1 MVILLNLFKHLLQY
15 TVIAPE
21 FQGFCLSETPKI
33 IKMWAI
39 FLETY
44 LTCMNKLAILKLQ
57 DKVV

>member
-1 MVILLNLFKHLLQY
+1 MPSYFAFGMVILLNLFKHLLQY

-39 FLETY
+39 FWNY
-44 LTCMNKLAILKLQ
+44 A
-57 DKVV
+57 

>member
-21 FQGFCLSETPKI
+21 FQGFCLPETPKI

-39 FLETY
+39 FWKYT
-44 LTCMNKLAILKLQ
+44 
-57 DKVV
+57 